1 MYLRSFC
8 IWCFLGWLVT
18 WWETPLDRRHRSD
31 LDRCRSLPA
40 LRDLW
45 RNMNNQWVRVW
56 LTPLTVKIDCF
67 GWFTLLGHWSILHLV
82 LPVLSLIRDLAR
94 DRTRHVQ
101 FVDVQSGFTEGGH
114 GGVHACIAIG
124 GAAEGGQVES
134 FAPSDDGDVEGEL
147 APAVGGWVF
156 GDGER
161 RGRGEL
167 SAGSG
172 GGWRLSVQQ
181 FTVLTA
187 GKEQLQRPETTEDA
201 CISTR
206 EVSAPW
212 H

>member
-18 WWETPLDRRHRSD
+18 LWETPLDRRHRFD
-31 LDRCRSLPA
+31 LDHCRFLPA

-45 RNMNNQWVRVW
+45 CNMNNQSVSVW
-56 LTPLTVKIDCF
+56 LTQLTVKIDCF
-67 GWFTLLGHWSILHLV
+67 CWFTLLGHWSILHLV
-82 LPVLSLIRDLAR
+82 LPVLSLIWDLACNW
-94 DRTRHVQ
+94 TWHVQ

-156 GDGER
+156 GNGER
-161 RGRGEL
+161 RGWGEL

-172 GGWRLSVQQ
+172 GGWGLSVQQ

-187 GKEQLQRPETTEDA
+187 GKE
-201 CISTR
+201 
-206 EVSAPW
+206 
-212 H
+212 